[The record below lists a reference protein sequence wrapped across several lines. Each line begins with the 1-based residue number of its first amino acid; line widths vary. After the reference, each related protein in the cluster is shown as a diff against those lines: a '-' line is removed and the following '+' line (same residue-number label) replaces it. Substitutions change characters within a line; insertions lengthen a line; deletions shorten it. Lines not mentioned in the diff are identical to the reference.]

1 MSDLIF
7 DDVHKNFGEVPAVAG
22 LDLRIAAGESVVLL
36 GPSGCG
42 KTTTLRMVA
51 GFERPSRGSIALGG
65 SVVADRA
72 VFVPPEQR
80 DVGVVF
86 QSYALWPHLTVADNI
101 GFGLTV
107 RRRKAAGA
115 RKGLAAR
122 VAATLEQVQLDGL
135 GDRYPH
141 ELSGGQQQRVA
152 LARALITDPKVL
164 LLDEPLSNLDTRLRE
179 DMRLEIRRIQRE
191 FDITMIY
198 ITHDR
203 IEALALADRIVGL
216 KQGHVQQ
223 IGSPAELY
231 QRPRNKFVAL
241 SLGQA
246 NFLPAVVTSSHGGTE
261 ARVRLGPG
269 ESVAVRGTETP
280 PPEGKD
286 VTVCVRPV
294 DLTLTA
300 LEGPEGPWT
309 GTVRESVFLGDE
321 VHYVVD
327 IPALG
332 EPLRVVE
339 RAHQPL
345 AHGTHVSFAV
355 TPLAASVLED
365 AEGDTGRDTETPAT
379 SAALAATAAP
389 RPDSAVSSR

>member
-51 GFERPSRGSIALGG
+51 GFERPTRGSIALGG

-72 VFVPPEQR
+72 VFVPPEHR

-107 RRRKAAGA
+107 RRRKASGA

-135 GDRYPH
+135 GERYPH

-216 KQGHVQQ
+216 KQGNVQQ

-231 QRPRNKFVAL
+231 QRPRNRFVAL

-246 NFLPAVVTSSHGGTE
+246 NFLPAVVTSSHGGTD
-261 ARVRLGPG
+261 ARVRLGSG
-269 ESVAVRGTETP
+269 EPVAVRGTEAP
-280 PPEGKD
+280 LPEGED

-294 DLTLTA
+294 DLTLTE
-300 LEGPEGPWT
+300 LDRQEGPWT

-327 IPALG
+327 IPALA

-339 RAHQPL
+339 RAHRPL
-345 AHGTHVSFAV
+345 AHGTAVSFAV
-355 TPLAASVLED
+355 APLAASVLDE
-365 AEGDTGRDTETPAT
+365 TGTPAT
-379 SAALAATAAP
+379 NTDALAATAAP